1 MTKKDHIKYWIKSS
15 NDDWNRVD
23 LMFRNK
29 DYVFGLF
36 CVHLSIEKI
45 CKAIWV
51 KDNVSNFP
59 QRIHDL
65 VRIIESTKTELIA
78 EEKIFL
84 KKLTE
89 FNIDGR
95 YPDYQF
101 KIFKTCNKQF
111 ALEVIEKSGL
121 LRVKLLK
128 EKLSD

>member
-1 MTKKDHIKYWIKSS
+1 
-15 NDDWNRVD
+15 
-23 LMFRNK
+23 MFRNK

-59 QRIHDL
+59 PRIHDL